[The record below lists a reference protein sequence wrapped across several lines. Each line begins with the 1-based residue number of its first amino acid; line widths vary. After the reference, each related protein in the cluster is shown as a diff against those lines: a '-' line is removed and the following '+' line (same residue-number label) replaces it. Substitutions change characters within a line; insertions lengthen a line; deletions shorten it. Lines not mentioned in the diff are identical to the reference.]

1 MTPERW
7 QQVKFLLAQ
16 AMEAPLADRRR
27 FLNDRCGGDSELLL
41 EVESL
46 LEHASGEVQVQEKTV
61 RMALDETRDVPVES
75 VMHLGFGI
83 RPGQTVGPYRI
94 QKLLGEG
101 GMGSVH
107 LAVREVDGYQMRVA
121 LKIMRVAA
129 LNDYS
134 MRRFRMERQILAR
147 LSHPN
152 ITRLLDGGV
161 TAEGLPYLVTEYVEG
176 VPLDQFCT
184 QKRPPLEARLR
195 VFLDVLNALSFAHRN
210 LIVHGDIKP
219 ANILVTS
226 EGTAKLVDFGIARLV
241 DPDSNSSNGSTTTFA
256 LTPGWASPEQLRGDP
271 PSVLADL
278 YSLGRVFYDLI
289 AGQNSH
295 SLSGIPP
302 QRYLEILSN
311 TPGLP
316 SQVSGE
322 KALEGDLDDIALKAV
337 EFEPQQRYQSGD
349 QFGED
354 IRAYLESRPIS
365 ARRATWRYRA
375 EKFTRRHRRAV
386 ILGGLVTAALISL
399 IAATLIQ
406 ARAAREQYAAAAR
419 QALAVRKLANTFV
432 FDLDD
437 AVAEMPGATQIRA
450 RIMQSAVEYLDRL
463 AKESAGNAE
472 LQYELGLAYTK
483 VGDVLGLPGGSNLGK
498 TVAALENYRKAEFIL
513 EPLAR
518 GPQATQDQ
526 KFHLAALYTKISAVL
541 KVVGDSRVA
550 LEYDLKSFG
559 IRQALLQV
567 NPADQELKRAL
578 VQSLTSLGGTYSQ
591 LGEWPKVLESRQ
603 RALHIAEEL
612 VAANK
617 KSVGDRRSL
626 VLARTRLASI
636 LSKEKHHAAA
646 LEQLRIAVS
655 EQKALRDE
663 NPINP
668 QISLAYASTLSA
680 LARGLDESGDI
691 NGALRQ
697 HETAEKIYE
706 AEVSTDPVDVRA
718 RSLLGTARVSIGRLL
733 TRSGRASAALPYL
746 ERSLQTR
753 LYLSERDPANAGAL
767 GEVADSHAAMGEA
780 YVTLQRPELARQ
792 SYAAAKEILDGL
804 VGDGRANAADRTLLA
819 RIAEGS
825 KKLGPH

>member
-7 QQVKFLLAQ
+7 QQVKLLLAQ

-27 FLNDRCGGDSELLL
+27 FLNDRCGGDSELRF

-61 RMALDETRDVPVES
+61 RTSLDETRDVPVES
-75 VMHLGFGI
+75 VMHLRFGI
-83 RPGQTVGPYRI
+83 RPGQNVGPYRI
-94 QKLLGEG
+94 QRLLGEG
-101 GMGSVH
+101 GMGSVY
-107 LAVREVDGYQMRVA
+107 LAVREVDGYEMRVA

-147 LSHPN
+147 LSHAN

-161 TAEGLPYLVTEYVEG
+161 TVEGLPYLVTEYVEG
-176 VPLDQFCT
+176 LSLDQFCA
-184 QKRPPLEARLR
+184 QEKPSLPARLR

-241 DPDSNSSNGSTTTFA
+241 DPDSSSSNGSTTTFA

-278 YSLGRVFYDLI
+278 YSVGRVFYELI

-295 SLSGIPP
+295 SLSGLPP

-316 SQVSGE
+316 SQVSGD

-337 EFEPQQRYQSGD
+337 EFESEQRYQSAD
-349 QFGED
+349 QFGDD

-375 EKFTRRHRRAV
+375 GKFTRRHRRAV
-386 ILGGLVTAALISL
+386 ILGGVVTIALISL

-406 ARAAREQYAAAAR
+406 ARLAREQYAAAAR
-419 QALAVRKLANTFV
+419 QASGVRKLANAFV

-463 AKESAGNAE
+463 AKESAGNSE

-483 VGDVLGLPGGSNLGK
+483 VGDVLGRPGGSNLGK
-498 TVAALENYRKAEFIL
+498 TAAALENYRKAEFIL

-518 GPQATQDQ
+518 DPQATQDQ

-541 KVVGDSRVA
+541 RVVGDFHVA
-550 LEYDLKSFG
+550 LDYDLKSLG
-559 IRQALLQV
+559 IRQALVQL

-578 VQSLTSLGGTYSQ
+578 AQSLTSLGGIYSQ
-591 LGEWPKVLESRQ
+591 LGQWPQVLEARQ
-603 RALHIAEEL
+603 RALKMSEEL

-617 KSVGDRRSL
+617 KNVADRRGL

-636 LSKEKHHAAA
+636 LSREKRHGPA
-646 LEQLRIAVS
+646 LEQLRIAVG
-655 EQKALRDE
+655 EQKALVDE
-663 NPINP
+663 NPVNS
-668 QISLAYASTLSA
+668 QIILAYASTLSA
-680 LARGLDESGDI
+680 LARGLDESGDVA
-691 NGALRQ
+691 GALHQ
-697 HETAEKIYE
+697 HKIAEKIYE
-706 AEVSTDPVDVRA
+706 AEVATDPVDVRA
-718 RSLLGTARVSIGRLL
+718 RSLLGTARASIGRLL
-733 TRSGRASAALPYL
+733 TKSGRASAALSYL
-746 ERSLQTR
+746 ERALQTR
-753 LYLSERDPANAGAL
+753 LYLSERDPANSGAL
-767 GEVADSHAAMGEA
+767 GEVADSHSAMGEA
-780 YVTLQRPELARQ
+780 YAALGRRELALQ
-792 SYAAAKEILDGL
+792 CYANAKQILDGM
-804 VGDGRANAADRTLLA
+804 VGDGRANAADRVLLA
-819 RIAEGS
+819 RIMEES
-825 KKLGPH
+825 KRLGAH

>member
-7 QQVKFLLAQ
+7 QQVKLLLAQ
-16 AMEAPLADRRR
+16 AMEAPHADRRR

-46 LEHASGEVQVQEKTV
+46 LEHASGEVQVQEKTI
-61 RMALDETRDVPVES
+61 RTSLDETRDVPVES
-75 VMHLGFGI
+75 VMHLRFGI
-83 RPGQTVGPYRI
+83 RAGQTIGPYRI
-94 QKLLGEG
+94 ERLLGEG

-107 LAVREVDGYQMRVA
+107 LAVREVDGYEMRVA

-152 ITRLLDGGV
+152 ITRLLDGGI

-176 VPLDQFCT
+176 LPLDQFCT
-184 QKRPPLEARLR
+184 QKQPSLEARLR
-195 VFLDVLNALSFAHRN
+195 VFLDVVNALSSAHRN

-241 DPDSNSSNGSTTTFA
+241 DPESSSSNGSTTTFA

-278 YSLGRVFYDLI
+278 YSVGRVFYELI

-295 SLSGIPP
+295 SLSGLPP
-302 QRYLEILSN
+302 QRYLEVLSN

-322 KALEGDLDDIALKAV
+322 KALEGDLDNIALKAV
-337 EFEPQQRYQSGD
+337 EFEPEQRYQSAD

-386 ILGGLVTAALISL
+386 IIGGLVTVALISL

-406 ARAAREQYAAAAR
+406 ARAARQQYAAAAR

-526 KFHLAALYTKISAVL
+526 KFHLAAIYMKISAVL
-541 KVVGDSRVA
+541 KVVGDFRVA
-550 LEYDLKSFG
+550 LDYDLKSLG
-559 IRQALLQV
+559 IRQALVQM
-567 NPADQELKRAL
+567 NPADQVLKRAL
-578 VQSLTSLGGTYSQ
+578 AQSLTSLGGTYSQ
-591 LGEWPKVLESRQ
+591 LGEWSKVLESRQ
-603 RALHIAEEL
+603 RALKMSEEL

-617 KSVGDRRSL
+617 KSVADRRSL

-636 LSKEKHHAAA
+636 LSREKRHAAA
-646 LEQLRIAVS
+646 LEQLRIAVG
-655 EQKALRDE
+655 EQKALMDE
-663 NPINP
+663 NPVNS

-691 NGALRQ
+691 AGAIHQ
-697 HETAEKIYE
+697 HKIAERIYE
-706 AEVSTDPVDVRA
+706 AEVTADPVDVRA
-718 RSLLGTARVSIGRLL
+718 RSLLGTARASIGRLL
-733 TRSGRASAALPYL
+733 ARSGRGSAALPYL
-746 ERSLQTR
+746 ERALQTR
-753 LYLSERDPANAGAL
+753 LYLSERDPANTGAL

-780 YVTLQRPELARQ
+780 YAALHRQDLALQ
-792 SYAAAKEILDGL
+792 SYANAKQILDGL
-804 VGDGRANAADRTLLA
+804 VADGRAHAADRTLLS
-819 RIAEGS
+819 RVVEES
-825 KKLGPH
+825 KRLGAH

>member
-7 QQVKFLLAQ
+7 QQVKLLLAQ
-16 AMEAPLADRRR
+16 AMEAPHADRHR

-46 LEHASGEVQVQEKTV
+46 LEHASGEVQVQEKTA
-61 RMALDETRDVPVES
+61 RTSLDETRDVPVES
-75 VMHLGFGI
+75 VMHLRFGI
-83 RPGQTVGPYRI
+83 RTGQTIGPYRI
-94 QKLLGEG
+94 ERLLGEG

-107 LAVREVDGYQMRVA
+107 LAVREVDGYEMRVA

-176 VPLDQFCT
+176 LPLDQFCT
-184 QKRPPLEARLR
+184 QKQPPLEARLR
-195 VFLDVLNALSFAHRN
+195 VFLDVVNALSFAHRN

-241 DPDSNSSNGSTTTFA
+241 DPESSSSNGSTTTFA

-278 YSLGRVFYDLI
+278 YSAGRVFYELI

-295 SLSGIPP
+295 SLSGLPP
-302 QRYLEILSN
+302 QRYLEVLSN

-322 KALEGDLDDIALKAV
+322 KALEGDLDNIALKAV
-337 EFEPQQRYQSGD
+337 EFEPEQRYQSAD

-386 ILGGLVTAALISL
+386 VLGGLVTAALISL

-406 ARAAREQYAAAAR
+406 ASAAREQYAAAAR

-526 KFHLAALYTKISAVL
+526 KFHLAALYMKISAVL
-541 KVVGDSRVA
+541 KVVGDFRVA
-550 LEYDLKSFG
+550 LEYDLKSLG
-559 IRQALLQV
+559 IRQALVQM
-567 NPADQELKRAL
+567 NPADQVLKRAL
-578 VQSLTSLGGTYSQ
+578 AQSLTSLGGTYSQ
-591 LGEWPKVLESRQ
+591 LGEWSKVLESRQ
-603 RALHIAEEL
+603 RALKMSEEL
-612 VAANK
+612 VAVNK
-617 KSVGDRRSL
+617 KSVADRRSL

-636 LSKEKHHAAA
+636 LSREKRHAAA

-655 EQKALRDE
+655 EQKALVDE
-663 NPINP
+663 NPVNS
-668 QISLAYASTLSA
+668 QISLAYGSTLSA
-680 LARGLDESGDI
+680 LARGLDEAGDI
-691 NGALRQ
+691 AGALHQ
-697 HETAEKIYE
+697 HEAAEKIYE
-706 AEVSTDPVDVRA
+706 AEVTADPVDVRA
-718 RSLLGTARVSIGRLL
+718 RSLLGTARASIGRLL
-733 TRSGRASAALPYL
+733 ARSGRASAALPYL
-746 ERSLQTR
+746 ERALQTR
-753 LYLSERDPANAGAL
+753 LYLSERDPANTGAL
-767 GEVADSHAAMGEA
+767 GEVADSHAALGEA
-780 YVTLQRPELARQ
+780 YAALHRPELALQ
-792 SYAAAKEILDGL
+792 SYTNAKQILDDL
-804 VGDGRANAADRTLLA
+804 VADGRAHAADRTLLSQVVEES
-819 RIAEGS
+819 RR
-825 KKLGPH
+825 LGAH